1 MLVTKEKKR
10 KKKEMDGGL
19 RDLRWLGERRKR
31 RFLAK
36 WRLADAGVTRLDQVL
51 QWGGALGL
59 RRVLRDGFAL
69 SGFFTEWKG
78 LVNSFVSDDG
88 ITVDTVD

>member
-1 MLVTKEKKR
+1 MKQQCIRGVESGFMLVTKEKRERKR
-10 KKKEMDGGL
+10 KKDGGL

-51 QWGGALGL
+51 QWGVALGL
-59 RRVLRDGFAL
+59 RRVRRDGFAL
-69 SGFFTEWKG
+69 SGFLLSGKA
-78 LVNSFVSDDG
+78 
-88 ITVDTVD
+88 